1 MVVNRSQQNG
11 AVLLI
16 SLIILLV
23 LSILAISGMQGSVMQ
38 ERMAGA
44 QSEGISALEAAEDGV
59 RVGELWVRNY
69 ALTLSSFDG
78 TGGLYDIRVESER
91 APSPYDETTWDAA
104 NVKSGNAVGGVTPV
118 FFVEYQGLGFS
129 EDQLADGMI
138 GGYNHESG
146 SANIHAFRLVAR
158 AEGPSGRARRMIEVY
173 FTKQI

>member
-1 MVVNRSQQNG
+1 MTDNKSRQNG
-11 AVLLI
+11 AVLLT

-44 QSEGISALEAAEDGV
+44 QSEGMSALEAAEDGV
-59 RVGELWVRNY
+59 RVGELWVKNN

-78 TGGLYDIRVESER
+78 TGGLYDVRVESER
-91 APSPYDETTWDAA
+91 APSPYEESTWAA
-104 NVKSGNAVGGVTPV
+104 GKVKSGNPVGGVTPV
-118 FFVEYQGLGFS
+118 FFVEYQGLGFA

-158 AEGPSGRARRMIEVY
+158 ADGPSGRARRMIEVF